1 MKGLVMKEI
10 VLADNTL
17 ITSKTDLRGDIIY
30 ANDDFLKYAGYKMD
44 EILYKPH
51 NIVRHEDMPRTVFK
65 CLWDYITKGHEI
77 FAFVKNKAKSGDYY
91 WVFANITA
99 SFDENGNIINYY
111 SVRRKPNPK
120 AIPIMESVYKTLLEK
135 EKQGGIKA
143 GVETLM
149 EVVNSYKVTYNQLIF
164 DLQENN

>member
-1 MKGLVMKEI
+1 M
-10 VLADNTL
+10 
-17 ITSKTDLRGDIIY
+17 TSKTDLKGDIIY
-30 ANDDFLKYAGYKMD
+30 ANADFLKYAGYKMD

-51 NIVRHEDMPRTVFK
+51 NIVRHEDMPKTVFK
-65 CLWDYITKGHEI
+65 CLWDYIVEGNEI

-99 SFDENGNIINYY
+99 SFDEKRNIINYY

-120 AIPIMESVYKTLLEK
+120 AIPIIESVYKTLLEK
-135 EKQGGIKA
+135 EREGGIKE
-143 GVETLM
+143 GVKTLM
-149 EVVNSYKVTYNQLIF
+149 ELVGSYKMTYNQLIF

>member
-1 MKGLVMKEI
+1 
-10 VLADNTL
+10 VLADDTL
-17 ITSKTDLRGDIIY
+17 ITSKTDLKGDIIY
-30 ANDDFLKYAGYKMD
+30 ANADFLKYAGYKMD

-51 NIVRHEDMPRTVFK
+51 NIVRHEDMPKTVFK
-65 CLWDYITKGHEI
+65 CLWDYIVEGNEI

-99 SFDENGNIINYY
+99 SFDEKRNIINYY

-120 AIPIMESVYKTLLEK
+120 AIPIIESVYKTLLEK
-135 EKQGGIKA
+135 EREGGIKE
-143 GVETLM
+143 GVKTLM
-149 EVVNSYKVTYNQLIF
+149 ELVGSYKMTYNQLIF